1 MPDALRK
8 DRILIVD
15 DDKTFRSVTQRLLE
29 EDCFG
34 ADTAASADE
43 ALPLLQEK
51 HYDLVLSDLVMPGIG
66 GLDFLNH
73 IKTHH
78 PGVPV
83 VMITGF
89 ASINSAVE
97 AMKRGAEDYLTK
109 PCGNEELLIKIRRT
123 LEKNR
128 ERQELQRLRAEVA
141 QKYTFQNFIGK
152 SPLMHR
158 VFDLIAQV
166 AETDA
171 TVLING
177 ETGTGKELV
186 AKAIH
191 YNSARRDRPFVGINC
206 AALAETL
213 LESELFGH
221 ERGAFTGAIKQ
232 KQGRFEMSH
241 KGTLFLDEVAEI
253 PLSTQVKLLRVL
265 QERQL
270 ERVGG
275 TEVIRLDIRLIS
287 ATNRDLAKAI
297 SARTFRE
304 DLFYR
309 LNVVPIHLPPLRER
323 REDIP
328 LLVASFIQRYA
339 SALDK
344 KIEGIAPAAMEF
356 LLRYHWPGNVRE
368 LENVIERSV
377 VLCQETQISA
387 NHLLLL
393 NQRGEEKA
401 LQEALLQRS
410 SEEEM
415 TQRYARLIL
424 DELGGNKKEA
434 CRILGINFHT
444 LQRRL
449 GEE

>member
-1 MPDALRK
+1 MSESLRK

-29 EDCFG
+29 EDGFG
-34 ADTAASADE
+34 ADAAASADE
-43 ALPLLQEK
+43 AMPLLQER
-51 HYDLVLSDLVMPGIG
+51 HYDLLLSDLVMPGIG

-232 KQGRFEMSH
+232 KLGRFEMSH

-253 PLSTQVKLLRVL
+253 SLSTQVKLLRVL

-287 ATNRDLAKAI
+287 ATNRDLAK
-297 SARTFRE
+297 
-304 DLFYR
+304 
-309 LNVVPIHLPPLRER
+309 
-323 REDIP
+323 
-328 LLVASFIQRYA
+328 
-339 SALDK
+339 
-344 KIEGIAPAAMEF
+344 
-356 LLRYHWPGNVRE
+356 
-368 LENVIERSV
+368 
-377 VLCQETQISA
+377 
-387 NHLLLL
+387 
-393 NQRGEEKA
+393 
-401 LQEALLQRS
+401 
-410 SEEEM
+410 
-415 TQRYARLIL
+415 
-424 DELGGNKKEA
+424 
-434 CRILGINFHT
+434 
-444 LQRRL
+444 
-449 GEE
+449 

>member
-1 MPDALRK
+1 MPESLRQ
-8 DRILIVD
+8 DRLLIVD
-15 DDKTFRSVTQRLLE
+15 DDKTFRSVTKRLLE
-29 EDCFG
+29 EDG
-34 ADTAASADE
+34 YVVEVAVSANE
-43 ALPLLQEK
+43 AVPLLREK
-51 HYDLVLSDLVMPGIG
+51 HYDLLLSDLVMPGTG
-66 GLDFLNH
+66 GLDFLNQVKAH
-73 IKTHH
+73 D
-78 PGVPV
+78 PAMPV

-89 ASINSAVE
+89 ASIHSAVE

-109 PCGNEELLIKIRRT
+109 PCSNEELRLKIRRA
-123 LEKNR
+123 LEKSR

-141 QKYTFQNFIGK
+141 QKYTFQNLTGK
-152 SPLMHR
+152 SALMQQ
-158 VFDLIAQV
+158 VFNLIAQV
-166 AETDA
+166 AETD
-171 TVLING
+171 TTILITG

-191 YNSARRDRPFVGINC
+191 YNSARRDQPFVGVNC
-206 AALAETL
+206 AALVETL

-232 KQGRFEMSH
+232 KQGRFELANR
-241 KGTLFLDEVAEI
+241 GTLFLDEVSEM

-275 TEVIRLDIRLIS
+275 TEAIHLDIRLIS
-287 ATNRDLAKAI
+287 ATNRDLSKAI
-297 SARTFRE
+297 RDGSFRE

-328 LLVASFIQRYA
+328 LLAANFIQRYA
-339 SALDK
+339 AALGKPID
-344 KIEGIAPAAMEF
+344 GIAPAAMEF

-377 VLCQETQISA
+377 VLCQDTQLA
-387 NHLLLL
+387 AKHLLLL
-393 NQRGEEKA
+393 NHRSDEK
-401 LQEALLQRS
+401 LLHEALLQRFT
-410 SEEEM
+410 EEEM
-415 TQRYARLIL
+415 NQRYARLIL
-424 DELGGNKKEA
+424 EELNGNKKEA
-434 CRILGINFHT
+434 CRVLDINFHT

>member
-1 MPDALRK
+1 MSESGQK
-8 DRILIVD
+8 DRVLIVD
-15 DDKTFRSVTQRLLE
+15 DDKTFRSVTKRLLE
-29 EDCFG
+29 EEGYF
-34 ADTAASADE
+34 ADAVVSVDE
-43 ALPLLQEK
+43 AMALLREK
-51 HYDLVLSDLVMPGIG
+51 HYELLLSDLVMPGTG
-66 GLDFLNH
+66 GLDFLKH
-73 IKTHH
+73 VKAHD
-78 PGVPV
+78 PAMPV

-109 PCGNEELLIKIRRT
+109 PCGNEELLIKIRRG
-123 LEKNR
+123 LEKSR

-141 QKYTFQNFIGK
+141 QKYTFQNLTGK
-152 SPLMHR
+152 SPAMQR
-158 VFDLIAQV
+158 VFALIAQI
-166 AETDA
+166 AETD
-171 TVLING
+171 TTILISG

-191 YNSARRDRPFVGINC
+191 YNSGRRDQPFAGVNC

-232 KQGRFEMSH
+232 KLGRFELANR
-241 KGTLFLDEVAEI
+241 GTLFLDEVAEI

-275 TEVIRLDIRLIS
+275 TETICLDIRLIS
-287 ATNRDLAKAI
+287 ATNRDLAKAVREGI
-297 SARTFRE
+297 FRE

-328 LLVASFIQRYA
+328 LLAANFIQRYA
-339 SALDK
+339 AALNK
-344 KIEGIAPAAMEF
+344 TVEGIAPSAMEF

-368 LENVIERSV
+368 LENVIERGA
-377 VLCQETQISA
+377 VLCRKPQLSVE
-387 NHLLLL
+387 HLLLL
-393 NQRGEEKA
+393 NQRGEEKL
-401 LQEALLQRS
+401 LQEALVQRCT
-410 SEEEM
+410 EEEM
-415 TQRYARLIL
+415 NQRYARLIL
-424 DELGGNKKEA
+424 EDFGGNKKEA

>member
-1 MPDALRK
+1 MRK

-29 EDCFG
+29 EEG
-34 ADTAASADE
+34 LVAETAASADE
-43 ALPLLQEK
+43 AMPLLQER
-51 HYDLVLSDLVMPGIG
+51 HYDLLLSDLVMPGIG

-73 IKTHH
+73 VKTHH

-158 VFDLIAQV
+158 VFDLISQV

-191 YNSARRDRPFVGINC
+191 YNSARRDRPFVGVNC

-232 KQGRFEMSH
+232 KLGRFELSH
-241 KGTLFLDEVAEI
+241 KGTLFLDEVVEI

-275 TEVIRLDIRLIS
+275 TEAIRFDIRLIS

-339 SALDK
+339 TALGK
-344 KIEGIAPAAMEF
+344 NIEGIAPAAMEF

-393 NQRGEEKA
+393 NQRGEEKV

-415 TQRYARLIL
+415 NQRYARLIL
-424 DELGGNKKEA
+424 EELGGNKKEA

>member
-1 MPDALRK
+1 MSESLHK
-8 DRILIVD
+8 DRLLIVD
-15 DDKTFRSVTQRLLE
+15 DDKTFRSVTKRLLE
-29 EDCFG
+29 EDGYFVEV
-34 ADTAASADE
+34 AVSANE
-43 ALPLLQEK
+43 AMPLLREK
-51 HYDLVLSDLVMPGIG
+51 HYDLLLSDLVMPGTG

-73 IKTHH
+73 VKAHY
-78 PGVPV
+78 PAMPV

-109 PCGNEELLIKIRRT
+109 PCGNEELRLKIRRG
-123 LEKNR
+123 LEKSR

-141 QKYTFQNFIGK
+141 QKYTFQNLTGK
-152 SPLMHR
+152 SPLMQQ
-158 VFDLIAQV
+158 VFNLIAQI
-166 AETDA
+166 AETDT
-171 TVLING
+171 TVLISG

-191 YNSARRDRPFVGINC
+191 YNSARRDQPFVGVNC
-206 AALAETL
+206 AALVETL

-232 KQGRFEMSH
+232 KQGRFELANR
-241 KGTLFLDEVAEI
+241 GTLFLDEVSEM

-275 TEVIRLDIRLIS
+275 TEAIRLDLRLVS
-287 ATNRDLAKAI
+287 ATNRDLSKAL
-297 SARTFRE
+297 RDGVFRE

-328 LLVASFIQRYA
+328 LLAANFVQRYA
-339 SALDK
+339 TALNK
-344 KIEGIAPAAMEF
+344 TIEGITPPAMEF

-368 LENVIERSV
+368 LENVIERGV
-377 VLCQETQISA
+377 VLCQDTQLSA
-387 NHLLLL
+387 KHLLLL
-393 NQRGEEKA
+393 NQRGDEK
-401 LQEALLQRS
+401 LLHEALLQRCT
-410 SEEEM
+410 EEEM
-415 TQRYARLIL
+415 NQRYARLIL
-424 DELGGNKKEA
+424 EELNGNKKEA
-434 CRILGINFHT
+434 CRVLDINFHT

>member
-1 MPDALRK
+1 
-8 DRILIVD
+8 
-15 DDKTFRSVTQRLLE
+15 
-29 EDCFG
+29 
-34 ADTAASADE
+34 
-43 ALPLLQEK
+43 
-51 HYDLVLSDLVMPGIG
+51 
-66 GLDFLNH
+66 
-73 IKTHH
+73 
-78 PGVPV
+78 
-83 VMITGF
+83 
-89 ASINSAVE
+89 
-97 AMKRGAEDYLTK
+97 
-109 PCGNEELLIKIRRT
+109 
-123 LEKNR
+123 
-128 ERQELQRLRAEVA
+128 
-141 QKYTFQNFIGK
+141 
-152 SPLMHR
+152 
-158 VFDLIAQV
+158 
-166 AETDA
+166 
-171 TVLING
+171 
-177 ETGTGKELV
+177 
-186 AKAIH
+186 
-191 YNSARRDRPFVGINC
+191 
-206 AALAETL
+206 
-213 LESELFGH
+213 
-221 ERGAFTGAIKQ
+221 
-232 KQGRFEMSH
+232 MSH

-297 SARTFRE
+297 NARTFRE

-309 LNVVPIHLPPLRER
+309 LNVVPIHLPSLRER

-328 LLVASFIQRYA
+328 LLVAGFIQRYA
-339 SALDK
+339 SALNK

-377 VLCQETQISA
+377 VLCQEAQISA

-401 LQEALLQRS
+401 LLEALLQRM

-415 TQRYARLIL
+415 NQRYARLIL
-424 DELGGNKKEA
+424 EELGGNKKEA

>member
-1 MPDALRK
+1 MPESLRQ
-8 DRILIVD
+8 DRLLIVD
-15 DDKTFRSVTQRLLE
+15 DDKTFRSVTKRLLE
-29 EDCFG
+29 EDG
-34 ADTAASADE
+34 YVVEVAVSANE
-43 ALPLLQEK
+43 AVPLLREK
-51 HYDLVLSDLVMPGIG
+51 HYDLLLSDLVMPGTG
-66 GLDFLNH
+66 GLDFLNQVKAH
-73 IKTHH
+73 D
-78 PGVPV
+78 PAMPV

-89 ASINSAVE
+89 ASIHSAVE

-109 PCGNEELLIKIRRT
+109 PCSNEELRLKIRRA
-123 LEKNR
+123 LEKSR

-141 QKYTFQNFIGK
+141 QKYTFQNLTGK
-152 SPLMHR
+152 SALMQQ
-158 VFDLIAQV
+158 VFNLIAQV
-166 AETDA
+166 AETD
-171 TVLING
+171 TTILITG

-191 YNSARRDRPFVGINC
+191 YNSARRDQPFVGVNC
-206 AALAETL
+206 AALVETL

-232 KQGRFEMSH
+232 KQGRFELANR
-241 KGTLFLDEVAEI
+241 GTLFLDEVSEM

-275 TEVIRLDIRLIS
+275 TEAIRLDIRLIS
-287 ATNRDLAKAI
+287 ATNRDLSKAI
-297 SARTFRE
+297 RDGSFRE

-328 LLVASFIQRYA
+328 LLAANFIQRYA
-339 SALDK
+339 AALGKPID
-344 KIEGIAPAAMEF
+344 GIAPAAMEF

-377 VLCQETQISA
+377 VLCQDTQLA
-387 NHLLLL
+387 AKHLLLL
-393 NQRGEEKA
+393 NHRSDEK
-401 LQEALLQRS
+401 LLHEALLQRFT
-410 SEEEM
+410 EEEM
-415 TQRYARLIL
+415 NQRYARLIL
-424 DELGGNKKEA
+424 EDLGGNKKEA
-434 CRILGINFHT
+434 CRVLDINFHT

>member
-1 MPDALRK
+1 MPEALRK

-29 EDCFG
+29 EDG
-34 ADTAASADE
+34 LVADAAASVND
-43 ALPLLQEK
+43 ALPLLQER
-51 HYDLVLSDLVMPGIG
+51 HYDLLLSDLVMPGIG

-78 PGVPV
+78 PGMPV

-89 ASINSAVE
+89 DSINSAVE

-123 LEKNR
+123 LEKHR

-191 YNSARRDRPFVGINC
+191 YNSPRRDRPFVGINC
-206 AALAETL
+206 AALVETL

-221 ERGAFTGAIKQ
+221 EKGAFTGAIKQ
-232 KQGRFEMSH
+232 KLGRFELSH
-241 KGTLFLDEVAEI
+241 TGTLFLDEVAEI
-253 PLSTQVKLLRVL
+253 PHSTQVKLLRVL

-275 TEVIRLDIRLIS
+275 TEAIRLDIRLIS

-339 SALDK
+339 NNLSK
-344 KIEGIAPAAMEF
+344 PIEGIAPAAMEF

-415 TQRYARLIL
+415 NQRYARLIL
-424 DELGGNKKEA
+424 EELGGNKKEA